1 MGTIV
6 IALASIIISE
16 VVFRNLGLASRL
28 FAVSLGSII
37 YRLLLLAVLQ
47 VGLSSNNL
55 NLISSLVLAACMMLP
70 QVEEKLRLKQ
80 TFMKGIKHD

>member
-1 MGTIV
+1 MGMGTIV

-47 VGLSSNNL
+47 GGPVFKQLEFDFLTSSG
-55 NLISSLVLAACMMLP
+55 
-70 QVEEKLRLKQ
+70 RL
-80 TFMKGIKHD
+80 HDATAS